1 MNRTA
6 VVITVSDSVAAGSRT
21 DASGPAVA
29 ELLERL
35 GFHVNRDTVSD
46 DRQALVE
53 CLKRHTVNSNVCA
66 VFTTG
71 GTGLG
76 PRDWTPEATRLVIER
91 EIPGFG
97 EWMRLRG
104 RTSTP
109 LSLLSRGVAGVR
121 GNTLVVNLPGSPAG
135 AVESLDA
142 IADLLPHAIDLLA
155 GRTEHAVRVETPSEE
170 VTSQR

>member
-1 MNRTA
+1 VNRNA
-6 VVITVSDSVAAGSRT
+6 VVITISDSVAAGDRK
-21 DASGPAVA
+21 DRSGPAVA
-29 ELLERL
+29 EMLERL
-35 GFHVNRDTVSD
+35 GYTVHADVVSD
-46 DRQALVE
+46 DRQAVID
-53 CLKRHTVNSNVCA
+53 CLMRHTAEPGICA

-104 RTSTP
+104 RASTAR
-109 LSLLSRGVAGVR
+109 SLLSRGLAGVR
-121 GNTLVVNLPGSPAG
+121 GSTLVINLPGSPAG

-142 IADLLPHAIDLLA
+142 IAELLPHAIDLIE
-155 GRTEHAVRVETPSEE
+155 GRTEHGRHTETPPEE
-170 VTSQR
+170 VTS